1 MGLNLIARWNSLSLT
16 VKIAGYIGII
26 AGAVVS
32 GTQAAPII
40 EPFWYAHRGY
50 VRDYDAS
57 QLDPIK
63 KALTK
68 VQIRQNAERRQT
80 LIDEA
85 AKRETEL
92 GGDQAKKL
100 PQYRDL
106 VQKRV
111 DRINEEL
118 KTIDEEDQSLFKAK
132 KD

>member
-1 MGLNLIARWNSLSLT
+1 MRLIAWWHNLSLT
-16 VKIAGYIGII
+16 FKIIGYVGII

-32 GTQAAPII
+32 GSQAAPIL
-40 EPFWYAHRGY
+40 EPYWYAHRAY

-57 QLDPIK
+57 QLDPIRK
-63 KALTK
+63 SLTK
-68 VQIRQNAERRQT
+68 IQLRQNADRRQS

-92 GGDQAKKL
+92 QGEQAKKL

-118 KTIDEEDQSLFKAK
+118 KTIDARTSYRYGLGLQ
-132 KD
+132 